1 MMILSQQDLELADD
15 DLELADEDD
24 LELEVL
30 DDDVVLL
37 GQPVDA
43 VIALPH
49 PPVNNI
55 FLE

>member
-15 DLELADEDD
+15 DFELADEDD

-49 PPVNNI
+49 PPVINI

>member
-49 PPVNNI
+49 PPVINI

>member
-1 MMILSQQDLELADD
+1 MMILSQQMMILSQQ